1 MFTEVIGNIQ
11 ELDANKLDLFYYK
24 ECNGV
29 YFVDNNLLEII
40 ATPHYCKQIR
50 WFTERSGDSAV
61 YEYRTRTNNRWSK
74 WIRVFE
80 NIYEGRPKPDNLG
93 SANFDDLDKVIDR
106 VNEERRYNDTNLRN
120 SINNYVESHELGLKL
135 SRKVSQPRHPNNII
149 TFKGPLRLSENLH
162 FFNEP
167 WNSGG
172 TMGVMLDNTYRFF
185 SFHGGHQG
193 RIQFGNEHTN
203 LVTFRAGREE
213 TLCIHDVAGNGDTH
227 VGNRWILTTPELD
240 WKTFWDKDPN
250 QASENIFRGGA
261 RQILSDYNLAVEP
274 VNAGFRP
281 GDGDRELVLS
291 QGLTGMFSKII
302 WFNVHGP
309 DYTLLSHIMQ
319 TNGSRPFNYHAG
331 NNARYAN
338 RELRRNYNLEGDIQ
352 YQLQDWIKLHWR

>member
-1 MFTEVIGNIQ
+1 MFTEIIGSIQ
-11 ELDANKLDLFYYK
+11 ELDSNKLDLFYYK

-29 YFVDNNLLEII
+29 YFVDGNLLEII
-40 ATPHYCKQIR
+40 STPHYCKQIR
-50 WFTERSGDSAV
+50 WFTERSGDSAI
-61 YEYRTRTNNRWSK
+61 YEYRTRINNRWSK
-74 WIRVFE
+74 WIRVLE

-172 TMGVMLDNTYRFF
+172 TMGVMLDGTYRFF

-203 LVTFRAGREE
+203 LVTFRAGRED

-227 VGNRWILTTPELD
+227 IGNRWILTTSELD
-240 WKTFWDKDPN
+240 WKTFWDHAPGTG
-250 QASENIFRGGA
+250 ST
-261 RQILSDYNLAVEP
+261 VEP
-274 VNAGFRP
+274 INAGFRP
-281 GDGDRELVLS
+281 GDGDREIIVT
-291 QGLTGMFSKII
+291 QIGRGYTGKNI

-309 DYTLLSHIMQ
+309 EYTLVSTMLQ
-319 TNGSRPFNYHAG
+319 THGSREFNYEPGH
-331 NNARYAN
+331 NARYVN
-338 RELRRNYNLEGDIQ
+338 RELRINYN
-352 YQLQDWIKLHWR
+352 YPVTYHHVSWTKLHWR

>member
-11 ELDANKLDLFYYK
+11 ELDVNKLDLFYYK

-50 WFTERSGDSAV
+50 WFTERSGDSAI
-61 YEYRTRTNNRWSK
+61 YEYRTRINNRWST
-74 WIRVFE
+74 WIRVLE

-93 SANFDDLDKVIDR
+93 TANFDDLDKVIDK
-106 VNEERRYNDTNLRN
+106 VNEERRYDDTNLRN
-120 SINNYVESHELGLKL
+120 NINNYVESHELGLKL

-172 TMGVMLDNTYRFF
+172 TMGVMLDGTYRFF

-203 LVTFRAGREE
+203 LVTFRAGRED
-213 TLCIHDVAGNGDTH
+213 TLCVHDVANNGDTH

-240 WKTFWDKDPN
+240 WKTFWDYAPGTGN
-250 QASENIFRGGA
+250 TT
-261 RQILSDYNLAVEP
+261 EP
-274 VNAGFRP
+274 INAGFRP
-281 GDGDRELVLS
+281 GDGDREVIVT
-291 QGLTGMFSKII
+291 QIGRGYTGKNI

-309 DYTLLSHIMQ
+309 EYTLVSTMLQ
-319 TNGSRPFNYHAG
+319 THGSREFNYEPAH
-331 NNARYAN
+331 NARYIN
-338 RELRRNYNLEGDIQ
+338 RELRMNYNYPVT
-352 YQLQDWIKLHWR
+352 YQRVSWMKVHWR